1 MNQAMKQNRAM
12 IAAVAAV
19 VLVVGAVLAMKIAG
33 AGKDNLKTVCALQ
46 ATSQADILDTT
57 KSNTREDLVASIRER
72 ASIMDES
79 AGSTE
84 GAVHDAFTTYA
95 KALRNVAQAIEDD
108 KSGEQLNNIVASLSE
123 DAAVKTAGEAIAAI
137 IDTECG

>member
-12 IAAVAAV
+12 ITAAVAV
-19 VLVVGAVLAMKIAG
+19 VLVVGAALAMKIAG

-72 ASIMDES
+72 ASLMEKS

-84 GAVHDAFTTYA
+84 GAVHDAFTTYSE
-95 KALRNVAQAIEDD
+95 ALRKVASAIEED
-108 KSGEQLNNIVASLSE
+108 KTGEQLNNIVASLSE
-123 DAAVKTAGEAIAAI
+123 DAAVEKAGMAIAAI